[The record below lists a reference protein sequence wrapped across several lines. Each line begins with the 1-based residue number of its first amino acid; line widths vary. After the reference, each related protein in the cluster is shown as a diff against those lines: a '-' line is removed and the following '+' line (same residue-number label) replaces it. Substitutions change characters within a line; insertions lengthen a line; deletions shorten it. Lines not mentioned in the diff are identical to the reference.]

1 MSENIARIAIITT
14 LYISVIKIKFVLKIR
29 RFDFFIAVVVSYY
42 IKIKSDTCAIL
53 CFFYYFVSLFLFADN
68 LNIYTFAVLFIIF
81 IKACQEVFKSELLKN
96 IICRRGIKVFRLKLF
111 ELRSRIGIRFYFRQ
125 LL

>member
-1 MSENIARIAIITT
+1 MSENIARIITIIA
-14 LYISVIKIKFVLKIR
+14 LYIFVIKIKFVLKIR

-68 LNIYTFAVLFIIF
+68 LNIYTFAALFIIF
-81 IKACQEVFKSELLKN
+81 IKACQEVFKSEFLKN

-111 ELRSRIGIRFYFRQ
+111 ELCSRIGIRFYFCK

>member
-1 MSENIARIAIITT
+1 MSENIARIITIIA
-14 LYISVIKIKFVLKIR
+14 LYIFVIKIKFVLKIC

-42 IKIKSDTCAIL
+42 IKIKSDTCAFL
-53 CFFYYFVSLFLFADN
+53 CFLYNFVSFVSFADK

-81 IKACQEVFKSELLKN
+81 IKACQEVFKSEFLKN

-111 ELRSRIGIRFYFRQ
+111 ELCSRIGIRFYFCK